1 MIKQWSVNAAN
12 KRQAV
17 KIFLRVLVV
26 LCGYELSAFGQTAD
40 IDHAPVSVLYDR
52 VVSVGDAW
60 ADFSSATLGERG
72 NLWLAVNSFQL
83 SDDPKL
89 MLPRI
94 LRISPDGKVEA
105 EVEIKDPSPE
115 KTPRAGKLSVV
126 GMKQL
131 KDSTLS
137 IIVSYSGHDLWWV
150 TIDSNGKELSSTK
163 LIVLQKPFVVRGAI
177 IEPEARGVLLY
188 GNQIVMPTAMYVEQ
202 SGKLDWTVQLPEQKG
217 MFSDAVRMPTGDF
230 ALLAQVTKNGSGDSE
245 LIWTSSKGTIQQ
257 QPLSGLCFK
266 ELVTAEG
273 SLSGLVSR
281 SNQTAVFTTNSPAQ
295 PLRERQV
302 SLDKSLLKPV
312 LAHLGKDQVTVA
324 GIEDQEP
331 VITARNLQTDS
342 KLWQKRLSD
351 DPIADFD
358 IVENQEFIYMI
369 TPTFSF
375 SGDKMKQDV
384 RIIKMQLE
392 Q

>member
-1 MIKQWSVNAAN
+1 MVSGKVLSMMIKQWSVNAAN

-273 SLSGLVSR
+273 SLSGLG
-281 SNQTAVFTTNSPAQ
+281 Q
-295 PLRERQV
+295 
-302 SLDKSLLKPV
+302 
-312 LAHLGKDQVTVA
+312 
-324 GIEDQEP
+324 
-331 VITARNLQTDS
+331 
-342 KLWQKRLSD
+342 
-351 DPIADFD
+351 
-358 IVENQEFIYMI
+358 
-369 TPTFSF
+369 
-375 SGDKMKQDV
+375 
-384 RIIKMQLE
+384 
-392 Q
+392 